1 MGIPRTLRFLAVLTG
16 SALALLAGFASGDPP
31 VVPTTSPDHLIVQ
44 PQLIHGDTAAKAFLG
59 SGVLLHGREF
69 GPAVR
74 SAMNRKEVKV
84 HPGQYLFTVELRDF
98 DYASMRGGT
107 IRLSRMENGR
117 LLLKEQPV
125 PQDFG
130 APDQWGRP
138 RHTITVDVLN
148 GVGWVEVR
156 VPWVGDRGYLV
167 ARAPEGLALLRP
179 KPPHRALM
187 TCPRELVAARR
198 CGSFPDMQLSELA
211 NLVRHAPLRVT
222 DMMFMTDER

>member
-1 MGIPRTLRFLAVLTG
+1 M
-16 SALALLAGFASGDPP
+16 ASGQPP
-31 VVPTTSPDHLIVQ
+31 VVPTTSPDRLIVQ
-44 PQLIHGDTAAKAFLG
+44 LQLLHGDTAAKAFLG

-74 SAMNRKEVKV
+74 SAMNRKEIKV

-98 DYASMRGGT
+98 DYASMHRGA
-107 IRLSRMENGR
+107 IRLSRLEEGR
-117 LLLKEQPV
+117 LVLKEQPI
-125 PQDFG
+125 PADFG

-138 RHTITVDVLN
+138 RHAISIDVLD

-167 ARAPEGLALLRP
+167 ARAPEGLALVRP
-179 KPPHRALM
+179 KLPHRALM
-187 TCPRELVAARR
+187 TCPRELVAARQ

-211 NLVRHAPLRVT
+211 NLARHAPQRVT
-222 DMMFMTDER
+222 DMKFVTDERE